1 MKKIG
6 TGGLVF
12 NEELIFEKG
21 SPGDSACSLPEWK
34 EKSKDAADVPDRFL
48 RKGLDGMPE
57 VSEPEVVRHF
67 TRLSQW
73 NYGVDSG
80 FYPLG
85 SCTMKY
91 NPRVNEAAAARPEFS
106 GLHPLQGEENAQ
118 GALQL
123 MWELQRDLA
132 EISGLPAVTLQPAA
146 GAHGEMTGMLM
157 VRALLG
163 DRGDARKTVLIPDSA
178 HGTNPASLSFCGYH
192 ARQIKSDTRGLVDPA
207 EVERAM
213 DGTVAALMLT
223 NPNTLGMFEEHIRE
237 VARIV
242 HSRGG
247 LVYMDG
253 ANLNAMVGICRP
265 GDIGVDVMHFNLHK
279 TFSTPHGG
287 GGPGAGPV
295 AAVRELAP
303 YLPRPRVV
311 RKGEGK
317 KGGARF
323 VLDHSGGKS
332 IGRVRA
338 FHGNFAILVRA
349 WAYIRSMGAEGLG
362 EAATAAVLNAN
373 YIRAKLRGAYHVPYD
388 RPCMHECVISDDAF
402 KGAVSTLDV
411 AKRLM
416 DYGFHPPTIYFP
428 LIVKGAMMIEPT
440 ETESRATLDAF
451 IAAMLAIAR
460 EARETPQLVK
470 GAPTLAK
477 LSRLDEVKAAR
488 EPVLRWKW
496 KGTFLTE

>member
-1 MKKIG
+1 MDEKRMG

-12 NEELIFEKG
+12 NEDLIFDKS
-21 SPGDSACSLPEWK
+21 SPGDSAYSPPEWDQ
-34 EKSKDAADVPDRFL
+34 DADPCGDIPARLL
-48 RKGLDGMPE
+48 RAGLAGMPE

-91 NPRVNEAAAARPEFS
+91 NPRVNEAAAARPAFA
-106 GLHPLQGEENAQ
+106 GLHPLQGEEHAQ

-123 MWELQRDLA
+123 MWELQGFLA

-157 VRALLG
+157 VRALLR
-163 DRGDARKTVLIPDSA
+163 DRGDTRSVVLIPDSA
-178 HGTNPASLSFCGYH
+178 HGTNPASLSFCGYQ
-192 ARQIKSDTRGLVDPA
+192 ARQIKSDERGLVDPA

-223 NPNTLGMFEEHIRE
+223 NPNTLGLFEENIRE

-242 HSRGG
+242 HARGA

-253 ANLNAMVGICRP
+253 ANLNALLGICRP

-295 AAVRELAP
+295 AAVAELAP
-303 YLPRPRVV
+303 YMPRPRVV
-311 RKGEGK
+311 RKRGRYAFDDRK
-317 KGGARF
+317 
-323 VLDHSGGKS
+323 GKS

-349 WAYIRSMGAEGLG
+349 WAYIRSMGAEGLR
-362 EAATAAVLNAN
+362 EVSSAAVLNAN
-373 YIRAKLRGAYHVPYD
+373 YIRAKLRGAYHIPYD
-388 RPCMHECVISDDAF
+388 RPCMHECVISDAAQQ
-402 KGAVSTLDV
+402 GAVSTLDV

-440 ETESRATLDAF
+440 ETESKATLDAF

-460 EARETPQLVK
+460 EAGENPELVK

-477 LSRLDEVKAAR
+477 VSRLDEVKAAR
-488 EPVLRWKW
+488 EPVLRWRK
-496 KGTFLTE
+496 